1 MKPTTR
7 KVTAALL
14 ATGLFALS
22 SAAMATNGYFTHG
35 VGTESKAM
43 AGTGVGS
50 SENFG
55 GIAAATNP
63 ALAVFSDEKWQ
74 VGFAVF
80 SPMRSY
86 KASDSVIG
94 GQGGAFTLEAGEF
107 DSKNEAFP
115 IPYVAK
121 NWMLSDE
128 SSLSV
133 VFYGRGGM
141 NTEWDSGQT
150 ASFDPAP
157 GNPFGPGVLT
167 MPGLYGA
174 GKAGVDLMQAFL
186 SVNYAR
192 KIGDNFAVGFGPVAA
207 VQMFEATG
215 LSNFAPYTET
225 FAQTFPGIYQSLVTD
240 CVVAGG
246 DPQVCQAQ
254 QQLPAQGQA
263 AAGVTK
269 LTGNGHDT
277 SSGYGA
283 AIGIWGGTERFSYG
297 LAYQTKMS
305 MSEFDDYSELYAQRG
320 GFDIPSTLK
329 GGISFMAT
337 DTARINLD
345 VEHIAYSD
353 VDSIHNPIMNLLTG
367 CYTANPA
374 VAPELSGCLGG
385 PNGAGFGWQDVT
397 VFKAGVAFQ
406 SNERN
411 TWRLGVSYGE
421 EPIPS
426 SEVLFNILAPGVME
440 YHFTAGWTSER
451 SNGNVMSWSVMYA
464 PSKEITGTSTFDPT
478 QSITLE
484 MSQFELEFA
493 YRF

>member
-14 ATGLFALS
+14 ATGLFAIS

-50 SENFG
+50 SENLG

-86 KASDSVIG
+86 TASDSVIG
-94 GQGGAFTLEAGEF
+94 GQGGAFTLQAGEF
-107 DSKNEAFP
+107 DSSNEAFP

-121 NWMLSDE
+121 NWRLGNDD
-128 SSLSV
+128 SLSV
-133 VFYGRGGM
+133 IFYGRGGM
-141 NTEWDSGQT
+141 NTEWDNGQV
-150 ASFDPAP
+150 AFFDPTGAGGAP
-157 GNPFGPGVLT
+157 SPIPGVFGGGIAGPGQ
-167 MPGLYGA
+167 A
-174 GKAGVDLMQAFL
+174 DAGVDLMQAFL
-186 SVNYAR
+186 SVNWAR
-192 KIGDNFAVGFGPVAA
+192 KFNDKFAIGIGPVFAA
-207 VQMFEATG
+207 QVFEARG
-215 LSNFAPYTET
+215 LSAFASYTEA
-225 FAQTFPGIYQSLVTD
+225 FAQYALNPENPPNFPWNVATSLTN
-240 CVVAGG
+240 
-246 DPQVCQAQ
+246 
-254 QQLPAQGQA
+254 
-263 AAGVTK
+263 
-269 LTGNGHDT
+269 NGHDMST
-277 SSGYGA
+277 GYGF
-283 AIGIWGGTERFSYG
+283 AIGAWGGSERFSYG
-297 LAYQTKMS
+297 LSYQTKMS
-305 MSEFDDYSELYAQRG
+305 MGEFDDYSDLFAESG

-345 VEHIAYSD
+345 VEHISYSD
-353 VDSIHNPIMNLLTG
+353 VDSIHNPIMNLLMG
-367 CYTANPA
+367 CFTANPP
-374 VAPELSGCLGG
+374 VAPETSGCLGG
-385 PNGAGFGWQDVT
+385 PAGAGFGWEDVT

-406 SNERN
+406 SDDRN
-411 TWRLGVSYGE
+411 TWRLGFSYGE
-421 EPIPS
+421 QPIPS
-426 SEVLFNILAPGVME
+426 TEVLFNILAPGVME

-478 QSITLE
+478 QTIKLE